1 MLLSPSDIFSA
12 SVLLVLTPHILCVC
26 AYVHGVHECALCE
39 HACGGQ
45 RSTSG
50 IIIKELFLILFFETG
65 SLSILE
71 FAK

>member
-1 MLLSPSDIFSA
+1 MLVSPSDIFSA
-12 SVLLVLTPHILCVC
+12 SVLLFLTPHILCVC
-26 AYVHGVHECALCE
+26 VCALCE

-50 IIIKELFLILFFETG
+50 IIIKELFSLIFETG